1 MDDRYEYS
9 YIDDNGDLQE
19 ESGGAVK
26 TVGVQKLRF
35 KFGTY
40 NDNEVTREETY
51 RKGEYREG
59 LQLADMG
66 SYTQSGGQMVD
77 QNGVA
82 LGKGDVANAA
92 LAKLERP
99 EDALRD
105 ARYRMPENEWDSRSV
120 SWGIR
125 TGELAPASELAN
137 LECRKNGLADEYDNH
152 PVYGRS
158 SDIQRYC
165 SYKMWEDVNVKYN
178 ITLETRPNYEV
189 IYANL
194 VDPNAVV
201 GEVVQIDEPK
211 TMYFEVPT
219 TTDANGDYLYGKDQG
234 KRVRLEF
241 NGHGNLYGIPGFV
254 YDTATGEDLGE
265 FVNQWKDTYRYLSRF
280 VMQDGSEI
288 EDGIDSTIKYK
299 VKALDGEE
307 WLTPADGS
315 IAGVADLRGQY
326 TSLYDGDE
334 GDLVPN
340 RKMRPLGYEDWN
352 GDGVN
357 DNDRYIGDEPTP
369 TVNNGETA
377 VVHGEVIYDPTP

>member
-1 MDDRYEYS
+1 VQFVSGDNLTWSMDDRYEYS

-40 NDNEVTREETY
+40 SDNEVTREETY

-82 LGKGDVANAA
+82 LGKGAVANAA

-99 EDALRD
+99 EDSLRN

-137 LECRKNGLADEYDNH
+137 LECRKNGLAEEYDNH

-158 SDIQRYC
+158 SDIKRYC

-280 VMQDGSEI
+280 VMMVGSEI
-288 EDGIDSTIKYK
+288 
-299 VKALDGEE
+299 
-307 WLTPADGS
+307 
-315 IAGVADLRGQY
+315 
-326 TSLYDGDE
+326 
-334 GDLVPN
+334 
-340 RKMRPLGYEDWN
+340 
-352 GDGVN
+352 
-357 DNDRYIGDEPTP
+357 
-369 TVNNGETA
+369 
-377 VVHGEVIYDPTP
+377 